1 MGIIKS
7 YPVKKLINGEEKLI
21 SEVIL
26 IKNSTHYK
34 TKGES
39 VIIVKNSGGDETCTV
54 TLDELTTEHLT
65 IKSMGNTIIKTN
77 KLIDEEYEEI
87 QLDKFASV
95 ELRFIVDN
103 WYVMSSDG
111 SSTIISSL
119 ISVEN
124 TTNSGSIRLLNAAK

>member
-111 SSTIISSL
+111 L
-119 ISVEN
+119 K
-124 TTNSGSIRLLNAAK
+124 NS